1 MSNSNRYPPER
12 EADLI
17 TATQTFL
24 DVATPVPATY
34 SLTAAQLTLLGTK
47 LSDFQT
53 KWDAC
58 QVPNTKTRPAVELKN
73 ASKADLVFY
82 LRSLVK
88 VVQNA
93 PTTTNAMRAE
103 LAIPLRDFEPSPI
116 PVPGAA
122 PILTVKKVWGH
133 QITCR
138 LESAVST
145 GRAMPPG
152 VYGAQIYSFVGPE
165 PASDEQVW
173 VNQGL
178 VTRTQFV
185 VQMAASVPAGAKV
198 WLTAAFVNPRGQ
210 TGLACTPVMSGIG
223 YEGAEPMAA

>member
-1 MSNSNRYPPER
+1 MGSTNRYPPDR

-47 LSDFQT
+47 LADFQA

-73 ASKADLVFY
+73 QSKVDLVAY

-103 LAIPLRDFEPSPI
+103 LAIPLRDYEPTPI
-116 PVPGAA
+116 GVPGSA
-122 PILTVKKVWGH
+122 PILTIKKVWGH

-138 LESAVST
+138 IESATSE

-152 VYGAQIYSFVGPE
+152 VYGAQVYTFVGPE
-165 PASDEQVW
+165 PAGDTQVW
-173 VNQGL
+173 TNQGL

-185 VQMAASVPAGAKV
+185 IQFPASVPAGAKV